1 MQQNVNLSAI
11 ILAAGLGTR
20 MKSRKAKVLHEAGGQ
35 ALVEHVLD
43 AAEASVPSSRITVVV
58 GHQADQVRA
67 LLAARAC
74 RFVTQQEQRG
84 TGHAVAICESLAA
97 KDGLT
102 LLLYGDCPLLG
113 ASTIARLVAAQQ
125 QGGSAATL
133 ITTMLEQPDGY
144 GRIVRAA
151 DGGVAAIVEQKAATA
166 EQRKICEINSGIYCI
181 DAQLLWQFVGKLTP
195 NPASGEIYLTDIVEL
210 LRAAGH
216 RVAALVLDDPSEI
229 LGINHRI
236 ELAEADR
243 ILRARKTRQLMLA
256 GVTIFQPETVAI
268 DSAVQIGQDTVV
280 GPFTQI
286 RGKTTIGSDCTIG
299 AGTIIRDSV
308 IADNVVV
315 AEYCFVGTSTVETG
329 ARIGPFSRL
338 RLENHVEAGAHVGNF
353 VELKKTRFGAGAKAM
368 HLAYLGDSVIGAGV
382 NIGAGAITC
391 NYDGVD
397 KHQTVIGD
405 NVFVGSNSTL
415 VAPLLIEAGSYVA
428 AGSVITDLVP
438 ADALALGRSRQ
449 TNKPGWVANKR
460 RKKT

>member
-11 ILAAGLGTR
+11 VLAAGLGTR
-20 MKSRKAKVLHEAGGQ
+20 MKSRKAKVLHQAGGQ

-67 LLAARAC
+67 LLASRSC
-74 RFVTQQEQRG
+74 NFVTQTEQHG
-84 TGHAVAICESLAA
+84 TGHAVAICESIAP
-97 KDGLT
+97 KDGFT
-102 LLLYGDCPLLG
+102 LLLYGDCPLLS
-113 ASTIARLVAAQQ
+113 ASTIARLVKAQQ
-125 QGGSAATL
+125 QSGFAATL
-133 ITTMLEQPDGY
+133 ITTMLDQPDGY
-144 GRIVRAA
+144 GRIVRAP
-151 DGGVAAIVEQKAATA
+151 DDSVAAIVEQKAATE
-166 EQRKICEINSGIYCI
+166 EQKKIREINSGIYCI
-181 DAQLLWQFVGKLTP
+181 DSQLLWQFVGKLTP

-229 LGINHRI
+229 LGINQRI

-243 ILRARKTRQLMLA
+243 ILRARKTRQLMLD

-268 DSAVQIGQDTVV
+268 DSAVQIGQDTVI

-286 RGKTTIGSDCTIG
+286 LGKTKIGSDCTIG
-299 AGTIIRDSV
+299 AGSVIRDSV

-315 AEYCFVGTSTVETG
+315 SEYCFVGTSTVETA

-338 RLENHVEAGAHVGNF
+338 RMENHVEAGAHVGNF

-382 NIGAGAITC
+382 NIGAGTITC
-391 NYDGVD
+391 NYDGVH
-397 KHQTVIGD
+397 KHQTNIGD

-415 VAPLLIEAGSYVA
+415 VAPLNIEASSYIA

-438 ADALALGRSRQ
+438 TDALALGRSRQ
-449 TNKPGWVANKR
+449 TNKPGWVTNKR
-460 RKKT
+460 RKS